1 MSSIETETFTIMTT
15 ILQQIAKSPPSDEQ
29 ADDFKHLTNALS
41 ELALNNS
48 LLGQPLRSALA
59 DRASAER
66 YKFVVS
72 DAPVLNTLKRN
83 YTLHQEEKIS
93 QFLQQHPRLL
103 KILEDAPT
111 QIRNYF
117 PVNQNP
123 DLILE
128 ILADPDIPDYEELF
142 ILIVT
147 QYDADI
153 AIENLEKLNES
164 WWFKIPFDE
173 RSELCIDVKFQ
184 KI

>member
-59 DRASAER
+59 NRVEAER
-66 YKFVVS
+66 LKFASVPPTS
-72 DAPVLNTLKRN
+72 DVLNHD

-93 QFLQQHPRLL
+93 QFLSQHQSLL
-103 KILEDAPT
+103 KILEEAPS
-111 QIRNYF
+111 QIRKYF
-117 PVNQNP
+117 PVSQNP
-123 DLILE
+123 ELVLE
-128 ILADPDIPDYEELF
+128 LLADPDISDYEELF

-147 QYDADI
+147 QYDAET
-153 AIENLEKLNES
+153 AIKNLEKLNEF

-173 RSELCIDVKFQ
+173 RSELSIDVKFK